1 MRNFL
6 SSKLWPDHR
15 TQWILHFSLY
25 LLVLWLIHLI
35 MISIIAFFHFQ
46 LDYSLSNIEDW
57 VSYNAWEILVL
68 TKLSAFWFYFRF
80 LTIRVESRFPVR
92 LMLQHGFSP
101 LKFENLIPLLFI
113 LLFIFAVGLPE
124 ASDAI
129 LVSWLKVL
137 WSYLGVVIFYGVDI
151 FIFIALQDV
160 YPLGKRDRRYL
171 DIICALLLTI
181 ASYGIFPYVSGARV
195 VLFLTLYLT
204 SFFTHY
210 LNHGKNWTLPVFYL
224 FIVAAPL
231 ASFFGVDTVWAG
243 RFAPLKM
250 THEIGIIES
259 MVLIVALTF
268 FKRFKETNKL

>member
-15 TQWILHFSLY
+15 TQWVLHFSLY

-46 LDYSLSNIEDW
+46 LEYSLSNIEDW

-92 LMLQHGFSP
+92 LMLQHGFTP
-101 LKFENLIPLLFI
+101 LKFENLIPLVFI
-113 LLFIFAVGLPE
+113 LLFVFAVGLPQV
-124 ASDAI
+124 SDAI

-171 DIICALLLTI
+171 DIICALLLMI

-224 FIVAAPL
+224 FMVAAPL

-243 RFAPLKM
+243 RFSPLKM

-259 MVLIVALTF
+259 IVLIVALTF
-268 FKRFKETNKL
+268 FKRFKETIKL